1 MGKSL
6 SCVFLAVALAVLGL
20 SAHEEENVYVARVV
34 DSATGEPVP
43 FASVRFPYGSTIA
56 NKDGRFVLQ
65 GSAGDSLLITSVG
78 YSGVCVIA
86 GDMGTEVKLQPAEVV
101 LGGVTVVPWSTIM
114 DRIVET
120 ASSAANRCS
129 KETSVFLYRQTT
141 EVNGTVTSLVEAA
154 VGARSAFSLREV
166 SLVSGR
172 YSERATGGL
181 MPHIANLFPL
191 SEIGILDGFGDN
203 PLDVSMPLSR
213 NYLKHYSISHETIG
227 DSVHTVYAI
236 HFTPLRRPRNSALFS
251 GTVYVDASTLLPLK
265 ADGKVFNSGIM
276 IGSNVGAYRVWVP
289 LEVSYTITYDITGGY
304 SDVQSV
310 YVSARY
316 ELGHDSVRF
325 SSLMYNV
332 GGDGVQGGSPLQ
344 ASVDIR
350 RQIDRLGYDADFWKG
365 KEIVKRT
372 AAEAELALMLDGND
386 VHQAVPVA
394 AGNSAALDSLR
405 RFVGGIESFNRLFPQ
420 EKAYLHLDNT
430 GYFRGETMWFSA
442 YVVRTDLGSLTDLSR
457 VLYVE
462 LLDPTGEVVATR
474 KVRLE
479 NGRGSGS
486 FKLDKLL
493 TSGFYEVRAYT
504 RYMLNWDSAW
514 AFSRVLPVFNAPGR
528 AGDYSRAEIAAPVWR
543 KRLPSSR
550 EADTL
555 IAKAVNV
562 SFHPEGGR
570 LVQGLPSRVAF
581 SVTDGDGR
589 PLDCTGRLTLA
600 DGTAVE
606 VSTQREG
613 RGVFAYT
620 PSGIPATLT
629 LADVIGRRRTFTL
642 PGADASGCVMTVD
655 AVSGDHVEVEVRR
668 TADFRE
674 PLALVLLSGGNV
686 DATDIIGA
694 GEQTARRRFARSDM
708 APGVSQL
715 SLIGQDG
722 RIVAERMVFVYPH
735 GGIDTIHVTATGSL
749 SPCGKFRLE
758 ARTRP
763 GAEFSL
769 SVRDAATDVN
779 GTCGDAATWLLLSSD
794 LRGYVHDPG
803 YYLES
808 DDAAHRRA
816 ADLLMLVQGWRRYDV
831 AVMDGSRS
839 FVRRHPLEDGLYLYG
854 RLRPA
859 RKRHSVCG
867 VGLRATLYNRAGES
881 MGGEAVTDSLGGY
894 AFRLP
899 DCDGEWTLLLNAAKG
914 GEAANCRVGI
924 DRNFSPAARPLSPL
938 ETARSE
944 VYAPL
949 LPLSAAPGF
958 DTLAAR
964 LPMAERVHV
973 LKEVKVK
980 GRRLFENARAAWET
994 EQRGAFRSYVRYDC
1008 DKAADEIYDRGGEM
1022 PGILEWLAMKNEWF
1036 SGSTTDMDELYIY
1049 PTPLNPDG
1057 SEIDTDK
1064 INKINIS
1071 LLEDA
1076 KKTTPS
1082 ADQEKGDYTADKIGH
1097 VINLQGLGLAY
1108 KKRPIVW
1115 VLNNNYYC
1123 LSMAPISVSTK
1134 DILHIY
1140 SYSIERMPLY
1150 LDECK
1155 SVYISEDDDIWR
1167 HYVDVKGLDRYSP
1180 VTVFVYTHHALPA
1193 SHKGLRRT
1201 HFEGYS
1207 KVETFQMP
1215 DYSLMPPEA
1224 DHRRTLYWNPAVKA
1238 DGAGNATID
1247 IYNNSTCKRLAV
1259 SAEGIT
1265 ADGQAVVYKP

>member
-1 MGKSL
+1 MA
-6 SCVFLAVALAVLGL
+6 CVGMAQAGGAV
-20 SAHEEENVYVARVV
+20 
-34 DSATGEPVP
+34 
-43 FASVRFPYGSTIA
+43 SV
-56 NKDGRFVLQ
+56 
-65 GSAGDSLLITSVG
+65 
-78 YSGVCVIA
+78 
-86 GDMGTEVKLQPAEVV
+86 
-101 LGGVTVVPWSTIM
+101 
-114 DRIVET
+114 
-120 ASSAANRCS
+120 
-129 KETSVFLYRQTT
+129 
-141 EVNGTVTSLVEAA
+141 A
-154 VGARSAFSLREV
+154 VG
-166 SLVSGR
+166 
-172 YSERATGGL
+172 
-181 MPHIANLFPL
+181 
-191 SEIGILDGFGDN
+191 N
-203 PLDVSMPLSR
+203 PS
-213 NYLKHYSISHETIG
+213 
-227 DSVHTVYAI
+227 
-236 HFTPLRRPRNSALFS
+236 
-251 GTVYVDASTLLPLK
+251 
-265 ADGKVFNSGIM
+265 
-276 IGSNVGAYRVWVP
+276 
-289 LEVSYTITYDITGGY
+289 
-304 SDVQSV
+304 
-310 YVSARY
+310 
-316 ELGHDSVRF
+316 
-325 SSLMYNV
+325 
-332 GGDGVQGGSPLQ
+332 
-344 ASVDIR
+344 
-350 RQIDRLGYDADFWKG
+350 
-365 KEIVKRT
+365 
-372 AAEAELALMLDGND
+372 
-386 VHQAVPVA
+386 
-394 AGNSAALDSLR
+394 ALDSLR

-420 EKAYLHLDNT
+420 EKAYLHFDNT

-462 LLDPTGEVVATR
+462 LLDPTGEVVSTR

-486 FKLDKLL
+486 FKLDNLL

-504 RYMLNWDSAW
+504 RYMLNWDAAW
-514 AFSRVLPVFNAPGR
+514 AFSRVLPVFNAPKV
-528 AGDYSRAEIAAPVWR
+528 AGDYSRAEIAEPVWR

-555 IAKAVNV
+555 SAKPFNV

-589 PLDCTGRLTLA
+589 PMDCAGRLTLA
-600 DGTAVE
+600 DGTAADVRT
-606 VSTQREG
+606 VREG
-613 RGVFAYT
+613 RGVLSIT
-620 PSGIPATLT
+620 PSATPATLT
-629 LADVIGRRRTFTL
+629 LADGRGRSRTFTL
-642 PGADASGCVMTVD
+642 PAAEASGCVMTVD
-655 AVSGDHVEVEVRR
+655 AVSGGHVEVEVRR
-668 TADFRE
+668 TSDFRE

-694 GEQTARRRFARSDM
+694 GELTARRRFARSDM

-924 DRNFSPAARPLSPL
+924 DRNFSPAARALSPL

-1008 DKAADEIYDRGGEM
+1008 DKAADEIYDRGGEI
-1022 PGILEWLAMKNEWF
+1022 PGIFEWLVKKNSFF
-1036 SGSTTDMDELYIY
+1036 SGEVIDRSDASYVPEVEVNVEDMYEVAEYRGFL
-1049 PTPLNPDG
+1049 TRG
-1057 SEIDTDK
+1057 GMT
-1064 INKINIS
+1064 
-1071 LLEDA
+1071 
-1076 KKTTPS
+1076 
-1082 ADQEKGDYTADKIGH
+1082 
-1097 VINLQGLGLAY
+1097 Y
-1108 KKRPIVW
+1108 KNRPIVW
-1115 VLNNNYYC
+1115 ILNNTFYMGTGARSAASNGGIEYI
-1123 LSMAPISVSTK
+1123 LDNSM
-1134 DILHIY
+1134 
-1140 SYSIERMPLY
+1140 EEMPLW
-1150 LDECK
+1150 LDEFK
-1155 SVYISEDDDIWR
+1155 SVYISEEENAWR
-1167 HYVDVKGLDRYSP
+1167 SFVQAPGLEPYSP
-1180 VTVFVYTHHALPA
+1180 VTLYLYSHHTFPYKK
-1193 SHKGLRRT
+1193 KGLRRT

>member
-1 MGKSL
+1 MA
-6 SCVFLAVALAVLGL
+6 CVGMAQAGGAV
-20 SAHEEENVYVARVV
+20 
-34 DSATGEPVP
+34 
-43 FASVRFPYGSTIA
+43 SV
-56 NKDGRFVLQ
+56 
-65 GSAGDSLLITSVG
+65 
-78 YSGVCVIA
+78 
-86 GDMGTEVKLQPAEVV
+86 
-101 LGGVTVVPWSTIM
+101 
-114 DRIVET
+114 
-120 ASSAANRCS
+120 
-129 KETSVFLYRQTT
+129 
-141 EVNGTVTSLVEAA
+141 A
-154 VGARSAFSLREV
+154 VG
-166 SLVSGR
+166 
-172 YSERATGGL
+172 
-181 MPHIANLFPL
+181 
-191 SEIGILDGFGDN
+191 N
-203 PLDVSMPLSR
+203 PS
-213 NYLKHYSISHETIG
+213 
-227 DSVHTVYAI
+227 
-236 HFTPLRRPRNSALFS
+236 
-251 GTVYVDASTLLPLK
+251 
-265 ADGKVFNSGIM
+265 
-276 IGSNVGAYRVWVP
+276 
-289 LEVSYTITYDITGGY
+289 
-304 SDVQSV
+304 
-310 YVSARY
+310 
-316 ELGHDSVRF
+316 
-325 SSLMYNV
+325 
-332 GGDGVQGGSPLQ
+332 
-344 ASVDIR
+344 
-350 RQIDRLGYDADFWKG
+350 
-365 KEIVKRT
+365 
-372 AAEAELALMLDGND
+372 
-386 VHQAVPVA
+386 
-394 AGNSAALDSLR
+394 ALDSLR

-420 EKAYLHLDNT
+420 EKAYLHFDNT

-462 LLDPTGEVVATR
+462 LLDPTGEVVSTR

-486 FKLDKLL
+486 FKLDNLL

-504 RYMLNWDSAW
+504 RYMLNWDAAW
-514 AFSRVLPVFNAPGR
+514 AFSRVLPVFNAPKV
-528 AGDYSRAEIAAPVWR
+528 AGDYSRAEIAEPVWR

-555 IAKAVNV
+555 SAKPFNV

-589 PLDCTGRLTLA
+589 PMDCAGRLTLA
-600 DGTAVE
+600 DGTAADVRT
-606 VSTQREG
+606 VREG
-613 RGVFAYT
+613 RGVLSIT
-620 PSGIPATLT
+620 PSATPATLT
-629 LADVIGRRRTFTL
+629 LADGRGRSRTFTL
-642 PGADASGCVMTVD
+642 PAAEASGCVMTVD
-655 AVSGDHVEVEVRR
+655 AVSGGHVEVEVRR
-668 TADFRE
+668 TSDFRE

-694 GEQTARRRFARSDM
+694 GELTARRRFARSDM

-1008 DKAADEIYDRGGEM
+1008 DKAADEIYDRGGEI
-1022 PGILEWLAMKNEWF
+1022 PGIFEWLVKKNSFF
-1036 SGSTTDMDELYIY
+1036 SGEVIDRSDASYVPEVEVNVEDMYEVAEYRGFL
-1049 PTPLNPDG
+1049 TRG
-1057 SEIDTDK
+1057 GMT
-1064 INKINIS
+1064 
-1071 LLEDA
+1071 
-1076 KKTTPS
+1076 
-1082 ADQEKGDYTADKIGH
+1082 
-1097 VINLQGLGLAY
+1097 Y
-1108 KKRPIVW
+1108 KNRPIVW
-1115 VLNNNYYC
+1115 ILNNTFYMGTGARSAASNGGIEYI
-1123 LSMAPISVSTK
+1123 LDNSM
-1134 DILHIY
+1134 
-1140 SYSIERMPLY
+1140 EEMPLW
-1150 LDECK
+1150 LDEFK
-1155 SVYISEDDDIWR
+1155 SVYISEEENAWR
-1167 HYVDVKGLDRYSP
+1167 SFVQAPGLEPYSP
-1180 VTVFVYTHHALPA
+1180 VTLYLYSHHTFPYKK
-1193 SHKGLRRT
+1193 KGLRRT

-1215 DYSLMPPEA
+1215 DYSVMPPES

-1238 DGAGNATID
+1238 DGVGKAAID
-1247 IYNNSTCKRLAV
+1247 IYNNSSCKRLAV

>member
-1 MGKSL
+1 MA
-6 SCVFLAVALAVLGL
+6 CVGMAQAGGAV
-20 SAHEEENVYVARVV
+20 
-34 DSATGEPVP
+34 
-43 FASVRFPYGSTIA
+43 SV
-56 NKDGRFVLQ
+56 
-65 GSAGDSLLITSVG
+65 
-78 YSGVCVIA
+78 
-86 GDMGTEVKLQPAEVV
+86 
-101 LGGVTVVPWSTIM
+101 
-114 DRIVET
+114 
-120 ASSAANRCS
+120 
-129 KETSVFLYRQTT
+129 
-141 EVNGTVTSLVEAA
+141 A
-154 VGARSAFSLREV
+154 VG
-166 SLVSGR
+166 
-172 YSERATGGL
+172 
-181 MPHIANLFPL
+181 
-191 SEIGILDGFGDN
+191 N
-203 PLDVSMPLSR
+203 PS
-213 NYLKHYSISHETIG
+213 
-227 DSVHTVYAI
+227 
-236 HFTPLRRPRNSALFS
+236 
-251 GTVYVDASTLLPLK
+251 
-265 ADGKVFNSGIM
+265 
-276 IGSNVGAYRVWVP
+276 
-289 LEVSYTITYDITGGY
+289 
-304 SDVQSV
+304 
-310 YVSARY
+310 
-316 ELGHDSVRF
+316 
-325 SSLMYNV
+325 
-332 GGDGVQGGSPLQ
+332 
-344 ASVDIR
+344 
-350 RQIDRLGYDADFWKG
+350 
-365 KEIVKRT
+365 
-372 AAEAELALMLDGND
+372 
-386 VHQAVPVA
+386 
-394 AGNSAALDSLR
+394 ALDSLR

-420 EKAYLHLDNT
+420 EKAYLHFDNT

-462 LLDPTGEVVATR
+462 LLDPTGEVVSTR

-486 FKLDKLL
+486 FKLDNLL

-504 RYMLNWDSAW
+504 RYMLNWDAAW
-514 AFSRVLPVFNAPGR
+514 AFSRVLPVFNAPKV
-528 AGDYSRAEIAAPVWR
+528 AGDYSRAEIAEPVWR

-555 IAKAVNV
+555 SAKPFNV

-589 PLDCTGRLTLA
+589 PMDCAGRLTLA
-600 DGTAVE
+600 DGTAADVRT
-606 VSTQREG
+606 VREG
-613 RGVFAYT
+613 RGVLSIT
-620 PSGIPATLT
+620 PSATPATLT
-629 LADVIGRRRTFTL
+629 LADGRGRSRTFTL
-642 PGADASGCVMTVD
+642 PAAEASGCVMTVD
-655 AVSGDHVEVEVRR
+655 AVSGGHVEVEVRR
-668 TADFRE
+668 TSDFRE

-694 GEQTARRRFARSDM
+694 GELTARRRFARSDM

-899 DCDGEWTLLLNAAKG
+899 DCEGEWTLLLNAAKG

-924 DRNFSPAARPLSPL
+924 DRNFSPAARALSPL

-1008 DKAADEIYDRGGEM
+1008 DKAADEIYDRGGEI
-1022 PGILEWLAMKNEWF
+1022 PGIFEWLVKKNSFF
-1036 SGSTTDMDELYIY
+1036 SGEVIDRSDASYVPEVEVNVEDMYEVAEYRGFL
-1049 PTPLNPDG
+1049 TRG
-1057 SEIDTDK
+1057 GMT
-1064 INKINIS
+1064 
-1071 LLEDA
+1071 
-1076 KKTTPS
+1076 
-1082 ADQEKGDYTADKIGH
+1082 
-1097 VINLQGLGLAY
+1097 Y
-1108 KKRPIVW
+1108 KNRPIVW
-1115 VLNNNYYC
+1115 ILNNTFYMGTGARSAASNGGIEYI
-1123 LSMAPISVSTK
+1123 LDNSM
-1134 DILHIY
+1134 
-1140 SYSIERMPLY
+1140 EEMPLW
-1150 LDECK
+1150 LDEFK
-1155 SVYISEDDDIWR
+1155 SVYISEEENAWR
-1167 HYVDVKGLDRYSP
+1167 SFVQAPGLEPYSP
-1180 VTVFVYTHHALPA
+1180 VTLYLYSHHTFPYKK
-1193 SHKGLRRT
+1193 KGLRRT

-1215 DYSLMPPEA
+1215 DYSVMPPES

-1238 DGAGNATID
+1238 DGVGKAAID
-1247 IYNNSTCKRLAV
+1247 IYNNSSCKRLAV

>member
-1 MGKSL
+1 MA
-6 SCVFLAVALAVLGL
+6 CVGMAQAGGAV
-20 SAHEEENVYVARVV
+20 
-34 DSATGEPVP
+34 
-43 FASVRFPYGSTIA
+43 SV
-56 NKDGRFVLQ
+56 
-65 GSAGDSLLITSVG
+65 
-78 YSGVCVIA
+78 
-86 GDMGTEVKLQPAEVV
+86 
-101 LGGVTVVPWSTIM
+101 
-114 DRIVET
+114 
-120 ASSAANRCS
+120 
-129 KETSVFLYRQTT
+129 
-141 EVNGTVTSLVEAA
+141 A
-154 VGARSAFSLREV
+154 VG
-166 SLVSGR
+166 
-172 YSERATGGL
+172 
-181 MPHIANLFPL
+181 
-191 SEIGILDGFGDN
+191 N
-203 PLDVSMPLSR
+203 PS
-213 NYLKHYSISHETIG
+213 
-227 DSVHTVYAI
+227 
-236 HFTPLRRPRNSALFS
+236 
-251 GTVYVDASTLLPLK
+251 
-265 ADGKVFNSGIM
+265 
-276 IGSNVGAYRVWVP
+276 
-289 LEVSYTITYDITGGY
+289 
-304 SDVQSV
+304 
-310 YVSARY
+310 
-316 ELGHDSVRF
+316 
-325 SSLMYNV
+325 
-332 GGDGVQGGSPLQ
+332 
-344 ASVDIR
+344 
-350 RQIDRLGYDADFWKG
+350 
-365 KEIVKRT
+365 
-372 AAEAELALMLDGND
+372 
-386 VHQAVPVA
+386 
-394 AGNSAALDSLR
+394 ALDSLR

-420 EKAYLHLDNT
+420 EKAYLHFDNT

-462 LLDPTGEVVATR
+462 LLDPTGEVVSTR

-486 FKLDKLL
+486 FKLDNLL

-629 LADVIGRRRTFTL
+629 LADVRGRRRTFTL

-715 SLIGQDG
+715 SLIGHDG

-949 LPLSAAPGF
+949 LPLAAAPGF

-1008 DKAADEIYDRGGEM
+1008 DKAADEIYDRGGEI
-1022 PGILEWLAMKNEWF
+1022 PGIFEWLVKKNSFF
-1036 SGSTTDMDELYIY
+1036 SGEVIDRSDASYVPEVEVNVEDMYEVAEYRGFL
-1049 PTPLNPDG
+1049 TRG
-1057 SEIDTDK
+1057 GMT
-1064 INKINIS
+1064 
-1071 LLEDA
+1071 
-1076 KKTTPS
+1076 
-1082 ADQEKGDYTADKIGH
+1082 
-1097 VINLQGLGLAY
+1097 Y
-1108 KKRPIVW
+1108 KNRPIVW
-1115 VLNNNYYC
+1115 ILNNTFYMGTGARSAASNGGIEYI
-1123 LSMAPISVSTK
+1123 LDNSM
-1134 DILHIY
+1134 
-1140 SYSIERMPLY
+1140 EEMPLW
-1150 LDECK
+1150 LDEFK
-1155 SVYISEDDDIWR
+1155 SVYISEEENAWR
-1167 HYVDVKGLDRYSP
+1167 SFVQAPGLEPYSP
-1180 VTVFVYTHHALPA
+1180 VTLYLYSHHTFPYKK
-1193 SHKGLRRT
+1193 KGLRRT

-1215 DYSLMPPEA
+1215 DYSLMPPET

-1247 IYNNSTCKRLAV
+1247 IYNNSSCKRLAV

-1265 ADGQAVVYKP
+1265 ADGQAVVYR

>member
-1 MGKSL
+1 MKRML
-6 SCVFLAVALAVLGL
+6 
-20 SAHEEENVYVARVV
+20 
-34 DSATGEPVP
+34 
-43 FASVRFPYGSTIA
+43 
-56 NKDGRFVLQ
+56 
-65 GSAGDSLLITSVG
+65 
-78 YSGVCVIA
+78 
-86 GDMGTEVKLQPAEVV
+86 
-101 LGGVTVVPWSTIM
+101 
-114 DRIVET
+114 
-120 ASSAANRCS
+120 
-129 KETSVFLYRQTT
+129 
-141 EVNGTVTSLVEAA
+141 
-154 VGARSAFSLREV
+154 
-166 SLVSGR
+166 
-172 YSERATGGL
+172 
-181 MPHIANLFPL
+181 
-191 SEIGILDGFGDN
+191 
-203 PLDVSMPLSR
+203 
-213 NYLKHYSISHETIG
+213 
-227 DSVHTVYAI
+227 
-236 HFTPLRRPRNSALFS
+236 
-251 GTVYVDASTLLPLK
+251 STLLLVVSM
-265 ADGKVFNSGIM
+265 AC
-276 IGSNVGAYRVWVP
+276 VGMAQA
-289 LEVSYTITYDITGGY
+289 GG
-304 SDVQSV
+304 
-310 YVSARY
+310 
-316 ELGHDSVRF
+316 
-325 SSLMYNV
+325 
-332 GGDGVQGGSPLQ
+332 
-344 ASVDIR
+344 
-350 RQIDRLGYDADFWKG
+350 
-365 KEIVKRT
+365 
-372 AAEAELALMLDGND
+372 
-386 VHQAVPVA
+386 AVPVA

-420 EKAYLHLDNT
+420 EKAYLHFDNT

-442 YVVRTDLGSLTDLSR
+442 YVVRSDLGSLTDLSR

-474 KVRLE
+474 KVRLDG
-479 NGRGSGS
+479 GRGSGS
-486 FKLDKLL
+486 FKLDRLL

-514 AFSRVLPVFNAPGR
+514 AFSRVLPVFNAPR
-528 AGDYSRAEIAAPVWR
+528 REGDYSRAEIAEPVWR

-555 IAKAVNV
+555 SAKAVNV

-589 PLDCTGRLTLA
+589 PMDCAGRLTLA

-629 LADVIGRRRTFTL
+629 LADVRGRRRTFTL

-715 SLIGQDG
+715 SLIGHDG

-899 DCDGEWTLLLNAAKG
+899 DCEGEWTLLLNAAKG

-924 DRNFSPAARPLSPL
+924 DRNFSPAARALSPL

-949 LPLSAAPGF
+949 LPLAAAPGF

-1036 SGSTTDMDELYIY
+1036 SGSTTDMDELAYGY
-1049 PTPLNPDG
+1049 KEFDVD
-1057 SEIDTDK
+1057 EF
-1064 INKINIS
+1064 NKIPIS
-1071 LLEDA
+1071 MFGA
-1076 KKTTPS
+1076 TTSTS
-1082 ADQEKGDYTADKIGH
+1082 ADQETGDYDIEKVGH
-1097 VINLQGLGLAY
+1097 VLNLQGMGLSY
-1108 KKRPIVW
+1108 KNRPIVW

-1123 LSMAPISVSTK
+1123 MSMSPISIATK
-1134 DILHIY
+1134 DILFISNH
-1140 SYSIERMPLY
+1140 SFERMPLY

-1155 SVYISEDDDIWR
+1155 SVYVSEDEDIWR

-1180 VTVFVYTHHALPA
+1180 VTVFVYTHHTFPA
-1193 SHKGLRRT
+1193 SYKGLRHT

-1215 DYSLMPPEA
+1215 DYSVMPPEA

-1238 DGAGNATID
+1238 DGAGKATVD
-1247 IYNNSTCKRLAV
+1247 IYNNSSCKRLTV

-1265 ADGQAVVYKP
+1265 ADGQAVVYR

>member
-1 MGKSL
+1 MA
-6 SCVFLAVALAVLGL
+6 CVGMAQAGGAV
-20 SAHEEENVYVARVV
+20 
-34 DSATGEPVP
+34 
-43 FASVRFPYGSTIA
+43 SV
-56 NKDGRFVLQ
+56 
-65 GSAGDSLLITSVG
+65 
-78 YSGVCVIA
+78 
-86 GDMGTEVKLQPAEVV
+86 
-101 LGGVTVVPWSTIM
+101 
-114 DRIVET
+114 
-120 ASSAANRCS
+120 
-129 KETSVFLYRQTT
+129 
-141 EVNGTVTSLVEAA
+141 A
-154 VGARSAFSLREV
+154 VG
-166 SLVSGR
+166 
-172 YSERATGGL
+172 
-181 MPHIANLFPL
+181 
-191 SEIGILDGFGDN
+191 
-203 PLDVSMPLSR
+203 
-213 NYLKHYSISHETIG
+213 
-227 DSVHTVYAI
+227 
-236 HFTPLRRPRNSALFS
+236 NSS
-251 GTVYVDASTLLPLK
+251 
-265 ADGKVFNSGIM
+265 
-276 IGSNVGAYRVWVP
+276 
-289 LEVSYTITYDITGGY
+289 
-304 SDVQSV
+304 
-310 YVSARY
+310 
-316 ELGHDSVRF
+316 
-325 SSLMYNV
+325 
-332 GGDGVQGGSPLQ
+332 
-344 ASVDIR
+344 
-350 RQIDRLGYDADFWKG
+350 
-365 KEIVKRT
+365 
-372 AAEAELALMLDGND
+372 
-386 VHQAVPVA
+386 
-394 AGNSAALDSLR
+394 ALDSLR

-420 EKAYLHLDNT
+420 EKAYLHFDNT

-462 LLDPTGEVVATR
+462 LLDPTGEVVSTR

-486 FKLDKLL
+486 FKLDNLL

-504 RYMLNWDSAW
+504 RYMLNWDTSW
-514 AFSRVLPVFNAPGR
+514 AFSRVLPVFNSPGR

-555 IAKAVNV
+555 SAKAVNV

-570 LVQGLPSRVAF
+570 LVQGLPTRVAF

-589 PLDCTGRLTLA
+589 PMDCAGHLTLA

-629 LADVIGRRRTFTL
+629 LADVRGRRRTFTL
-642 PGADASGCVMTVD
+642 PAADASGCVMTVD
-655 AVSGDHVEVEVRR
+655 AVSGDYVDVNVRR
-668 TADFRE
+668 TPDFRE

-686 DATDIIGA
+686 DAMDIIGA

-715 SLIGQDG
+715 SLIGHDG

-839 FVRRHPLEDGLYLYG
+839 FVRRHPVEDGLYLYG

-859 RKRHSVCG
+859 RKRQAVGG
-867 VGLRATLYNRAGES
+867 VSLRATLYNRAGES

-899 DCDGEWTLLLNAAKG
+899 DCEGEWTLLLNAAKG

-949 LPLSAAPGF
+949 LPLAAAPGF

-1008 DKAADEIYDRGGEM
+1008 DKAADEIYDRGGEI
-1022 PGILEWLAMKNEWF
+1022 PGIFEWLVKKNSFF
-1036 SGSTTDMDELYIY
+1036 SGEVIDRSDASYVPEVEVNVEDMYEVAEYRGFL
-1049 PTPLNPDG
+1049 TRG
-1057 SEIDTDK
+1057 GMT
-1064 INKINIS
+1064 
-1071 LLEDA
+1071 
-1076 KKTTPS
+1076 
-1082 ADQEKGDYTADKIGH
+1082 
-1097 VINLQGLGLAY
+1097 Y
-1108 KKRPIVW
+1108 KNRPIVW
-1115 VLNNNYYC
+1115 ILNNTFYMGTGARSAASNGGIEYI
-1123 LSMAPISVSTK
+1123 LDNSM
-1134 DILHIY
+1134 
-1140 SYSIERMPLY
+1140 EEMPLW
-1150 LDECK
+1150 LDEFK
-1155 SVYISEDDDIWR
+1155 SVYISEEENAWR
-1167 HYVDVKGLDRYSP
+1167 SFVQAPGLEPYSP
-1180 VTVFVYTHHALPA
+1180 VTLYLYSHHTFPYKK
-1193 SHKGLRRT
+1193 KGLRRT

-1215 DYSLMPPEA
+1215 DYSVMPPES

-1238 DGAGNATID
+1238 DGAGKAAID
-1247 IYNNSTCKRLAV
+1247 IYNNSSCKRLAV